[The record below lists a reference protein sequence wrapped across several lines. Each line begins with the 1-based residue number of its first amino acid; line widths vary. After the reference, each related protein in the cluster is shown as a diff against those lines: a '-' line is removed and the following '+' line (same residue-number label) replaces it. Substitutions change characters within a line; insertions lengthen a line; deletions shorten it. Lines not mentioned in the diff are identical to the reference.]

1 MTSLL
6 LRQENMV
13 QLYKMYERHLDAQ
26 GADAAI
32 LNDVIIFQKE
42 VCVSEVLEETYHFM
56 QNIAKMNYDKGATLR
71 TLLKE
76 IDAKKHL
83 LSISKKYKIPRS
95 ETELTE
101 KQLKT
106 LKKLIE
112 EKMEI
117 NNGEE

>member
-1 MTSLL
+1 
-6 LRQENMV
+6 MV
-13 QLYKMYERHLDAQ
+13 RLYKMYERHLDAQ

-32 LNDVIIFQKE
+32 LNDVIIFRKE

-101 KQLKT
+101 KQLKSYQ
-106 LKKLIE
+106 KLLE
-112 EKMEI
+112 EYKE
-117 NNGEE
+117 NHNGEE